1 MSQTELKTNVAVV
14 GCGYWG
20 PNLMRNFSEHPRSSL
35 RWLVDLNPQRLA
47 QFQGRYPGI
56 RTTTQLSEALAD
68 PDLHA
73 VAIATPVSTSLPF
86 SLEFWTQLQPGSNV
100 DGAGLVALGHATA

>member
-73 VAIATPVSTSLPF
+73 VAIATPVSTHYYLAQQCLQAGKHVL
-86 SLEFWTQLQPGSNV
+86 LEKPM
-100 DGAGLVALGHATA
+100 A